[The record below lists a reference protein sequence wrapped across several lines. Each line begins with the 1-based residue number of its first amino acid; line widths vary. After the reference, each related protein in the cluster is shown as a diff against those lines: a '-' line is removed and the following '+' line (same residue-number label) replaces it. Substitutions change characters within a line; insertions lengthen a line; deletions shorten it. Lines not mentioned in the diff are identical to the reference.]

1 MGGLMQLNQ
10 IKTMHWVF
18 AGIGGL
24 IGILAGIWVMW
35 PKSLPLL
42 VVDMNRAIEAPS
54 VMLAR
59 SKLTHEEQLKI
70 MEHFSRTLPEVIK
83 DYGASHQVTL
93 VSASVL
99 SNFKPS
105 HVDVTDELIALTITR
120 IKHEAR

>member
-1 MGGLMQLNQ
+1 MQLNQ

-70 MEHFSRTLPEVIK
+70 MEHFSRTLQK
-83 DYGASHQVTL
+83 S
-93 VSASVL
+93 S
-99 SNFKPS
+99 
-105 HVDVTDELIALTITR
+105 R
-120 IKHEAR
+120 IMGRHIR